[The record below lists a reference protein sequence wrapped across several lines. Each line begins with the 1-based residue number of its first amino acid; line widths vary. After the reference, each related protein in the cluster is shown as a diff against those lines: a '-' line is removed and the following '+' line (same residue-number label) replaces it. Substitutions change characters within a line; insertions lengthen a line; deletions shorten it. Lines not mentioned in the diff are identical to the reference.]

1 MLGRCFVHDLSPDK
15 LASQPY
21 LFQQQS
27 MKVGVAYILLLAGE
41 TSMVPAPMARVGRVI
56 ASVGFH

>member
-1 MLGRCFVHDLSPDK
+1 MLGPSFVHDRSPGE

-27 MKVGVAYILLLAGE
+27 MNVGVAYSLLLAGE
-41 TSMVPAPMARVGRVI
+41 TSMVPAPMARVGCVI
-56 ASVGFH
+56 AGVGFH